1 MREQAIW
8 ALGNIAGDSPSC
20 RDCVLAHDT
29 LEPLLKNIHDGA
41 KLSLVR
47 NATWT
52 LSNLCRG
59 KPQPRWDLI
68 SPALP
73 YLAKLLYYPDADVLT
88 DACWALS
95 YISDGPN
102 ECIQSVINTG
112 MCKRLPYL
120 LRHPSVAVQTPSLR
134 TVGNIV
140 TGDDGQTQIIIDGGV
155 LPCLA
160 ELLSSPKKGIRKE
173 TCWTISN
180 ITAGNRSQIQAV
192 INAQIFP
199 KLIHLLKTG
208 DFDIK
213 KEAAWALSNATSGGS
228 SEQIRYFVAEK
239 IIEPLCDLLDC
250 NDPRIILVA
259 LEGVENILKVGDKE
273 AQQTGF
279 NPYCHI
285 VEECFGLDKLE
296 ALQNHKNDDI
306 YEKAVNILEL
316 YFGAEEEE
324 EEWDEDAQHLPPQAS
339 RVTYVPHDG
348 TAPTPTHHNHHHLLD
363 TVSFSF
369 ICKDGSGPLATVT
382 PSPVSFNF

>member
-1 MREQAIW
+1 
-8 ALGNIAGDSPSC
+8 
-20 RDCVLAHDT
+20 
-29 LEPLLKNIHDGA
+29 
-41 KLSLVR
+41 
-47 NATWT
+47 
-52 LSNLCRG
+52 
-59 KPQPRWDLI
+59 
-68 SPALP
+68 
-73 YLAKLLYYPDADVLT
+73 LAKLLYYPDADVLT

-112 MCKRLPYL
+112 MCKRLPHL

-140 TGDDGQTQIIIDGGV
+140 TGDDCQTQIIIDGGI

-192 INAQIFP
+192 ISAQIFP
-199 KLIHLLKTG
+199 KLIHLLRTG

-228 SEQIRYFVAEK
+228 PEQIRYFISEK
-239 IIEPLCDLLDC
+239 IMEPLCNLLDC
-250 NDPRIILVA
+250 SDPRIILVA
-259 LEGVENILKVGDKE
+259 LEGIENILKVGEKE
-273 AQQTGF
+273 SQQLQLSY
-279 NPYCHI
+279 NPFCRL
-285 VEECFGLDKLE
+285 VEECQGLDKLE
-296 ALQNHKNDDI
+296 DLQNHKNDDI

-324 EEWDEDAQHLPPQAS
+324 EEWDADVVENLHRFTSSIMSSTKGGGVGDLAT
-339 RVTYVPHDG
+339 VVDG
-348 TAPTPTHHNHHHLLD
+348 HQIAKFPCI
-363 TVSFSF
+363 F
-369 ICKDGSGPLATVT
+369 KEGSGPVATVA